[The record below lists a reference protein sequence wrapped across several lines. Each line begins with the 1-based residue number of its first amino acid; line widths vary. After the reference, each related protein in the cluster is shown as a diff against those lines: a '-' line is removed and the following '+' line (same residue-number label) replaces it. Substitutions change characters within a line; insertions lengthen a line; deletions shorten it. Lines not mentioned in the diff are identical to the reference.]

1 MKKLIALGLVVLY
14 FMATSCGSYEDCR
27 SQNTPHQT
35 QSLQTQHEALS

>member
-1 MKKLIALGLVVLY
+1 MKKLIALGLVLLY

-35 QSLQTQHEALS
+35 QSLHNQHEALS

>member
-35 QSLQTQHEALS
+35 KGLQTQHEALS